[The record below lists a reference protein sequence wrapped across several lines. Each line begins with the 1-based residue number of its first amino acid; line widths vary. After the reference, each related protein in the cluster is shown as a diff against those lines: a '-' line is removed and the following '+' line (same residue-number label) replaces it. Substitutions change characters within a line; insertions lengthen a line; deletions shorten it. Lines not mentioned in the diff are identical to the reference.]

1 MPDEAKLIADLKKK
15 DSAAYRQ
22 VIEDFGNSLY
32 NVAFRILKDREKA
45 YEAVQEALLKMVQSI
60 DRFEGRS
67 SLKTWL
73 YRITVNEALMAQRK
87 ELPRLD
93 NPIDELMPSYV
104 KERLKTPLP
113 DWATDP
119 EKVAANHEFE
129 AYFRQVIEELPEALR
144 TAYILKDIEGLSEKE
159 ICEVLGLTKAAV
171 KNRAHR
177 ARLILRQKI
186 GERYGD

>member
-1 MPDEAKLIADLKKK
+1 MTDESKLIEDLRRK
-15 DSAAYRQ
+15 DSAAYRR
-22 VIEDFGNSLY
+22 VLNDFGSSLF
-32 NVAFRILKDREKA
+32 NVAFRILRDREKA

-104 KERLKTPLP
+104 TEHLKTPLP

-119 EKVAANHEFE
+119 ETVAANHEFQE
-129 AYFRQVIEELPEALR
+129 FYHQTIEELPESLR
-144 TAYILKDIEGLSEKE
+144 TTYMLKDVEGLSEQE

-186 GERYGD
+186 GERYGH